1 MKKIIAITTA
11 VVLFACLSTV
21 SAHAGSARRHTI
33 EGFMLG
39 TGVAIL
45 SAAIINEINHDSKPY
60 YTNHYARSDRNHHT
74 GYANQHRD
82 THQHRYAHKNRHDG
96 NFISTGPK
104 GHWVIEKIWKQP
116 VYKKKWN
123 PGHYNRRGKWING
136 RYKKFLV
143 KDGYWQKTKIWV
155 RY

>member
-11 VVLFACLSTV
+11 ALLFACLSTA
-21 SAHAGSARRHTI
+21 SAHAGDARRHTI

-45 SAAIINEINHDSKPY
+45 GTAIINEINKDSKPY
-60 YTNHYARSDRNHHT
+60 YTNHYARPDRRHHT
-74 GYANQHRD
+74 GYK
-82 THQHRYAHKNRHDG
+82 YAHKNRHDR
-96 NFISTGPK
+96 NFRSHGSR
-104 GHWVIEKIWKQP
+104 GHWVIEKIWIQP
-116 VYKKKWN
+116 VYEKKWN

-136 RYKKFLV
+136 RHKRFLI
-143 KDGYWQKTKIWV
+143 KDGCWQKKKVWV

>member
-1 MKKIIAITTA
+1 MKKIIGITTA

-33 EGFMLG
+33 EGIMLG

-60 YTNHYARSDRNHHT
+60 YKNHYAKPVGNHHT
-74 GYANQHRD
+74 KYAYQN
-82 THQHRYAHKNRHDG
+82 RYDRNFRSHYKN
-96 NFISTGPK
+96 
-104 GHWVIEKIWKQP
+104 GHWVIEKIWVQP
-116 VYKKKWN
+116 VYEKKWN
-123 PGHYNRRGKWING
+123 PGHYNRRGKWIKG
-136 RYKKFLV
+136 RYENFLV